1 MSQWIEIIPTDKKTF
16 PPEKVEVLTKMQDK
30 NGIRN
35 ICILSYSNNLF
46 WHENMYVYYTPTHWK
61 LINAKDTG
69 ESDVICP
76 FCNEK
81 DFDLIGLKAHLLRGW
96 CSNFNDTSQ
105 I

>member
-16 PPEKVEVLTKMQDK
+16 PPENVEVLTKIHDK

-35 ICILSYSNNLF
+35 VCILSYSNNVF
-46 WHENMYVYYTPTHWK
+46 WDGEIYIYYTPTHWQ
-61 LINAKDTG
+61 LIDTKNSMD
-69 ESDVICP
+69 EVICP

-96 CSNFNDTSQ
+96 CSNFNNTSQ

>member
-16 PPEKVEVLTKMQDK
+16 PPENVEVLTKIHDK

-35 ICILSYSNNLF
+35 VCFLSYHNNIF
-46 WHENMYVYYTPTHWK
+46 WDKEMYIYYTPTHWQLK
-61 LINAKDTG
+61 NSMD
-69 ESDVICP
+69 EVICP

>member
-16 PPEKVEVLTKMQDK
+16 PPENVKVLTKIQDK

-35 ICILSYSNNLF
+35 VCILSYHSNLF
-46 WHENMYVYYTPTHWK
+46 WNGKIYIYYTPTHWQ
-61 LINAKDTG
+61 LIDTKNNMN
-69 ESDVICP
+69 EVICP

-96 CSNFNDTSQ
+96 CSNFNNTSQ